1 MRVRPVLPPDRDPGR
16 YAPGRGSRTRHGA
29 ALAGS
34 LLLNLLLLAGVV
46 AAMRGPDFLPSGNH
60 PALVSISITPKP
72 QKTAPP
78 PPPSKAPPVDK
89 PSLAPTRPAPEKNPA
104 PLPIA
109 PHGSPPVS
117 KPSMVLPE
125 PKPALVPPTPL
136 PVAAPSPHRPEPTAD
151 RLDAL
156 SQRLAEG
163 LTRAAEEAEVPLAVS
178 RSASTVT
185 PFFLDTAPS
194 NWDQAKLAD
203 TKTFARFHGAMLQR
217 GVHLAPSQFEAWFV
231 STAHDE
237 ALIDRTIEAAAESLR
252 LARHA

>member
-72 QKTAPP
+72 QKAAPP

-117 KPSMVLPE
+117 KPSMALPE
-125 PKPALVPPTPL
+125 PTPALVPATPP

-151 RLDAL
+151 RLDAYRQQL
-156 SQRLAEG
+156 WHRILAARPRRATGTGTVTIRFRIDRKGALVSSEIAGSSGQFMLDRLALQAVRKAAPFPAPPAEMEDAG
-163 LTRAAEEAEVPLAVS
+163 LTFTVPVA
-178 RSASTVT
+178 
-185 PFFLDTAPS
+185 
-194 NWDQAKLAD
+194 
-203 TKTFARFHGAMLQR
+203 FHQ
-217 GVHLAPSQFEAWFV
+217 
-231 STAHDE
+231 
-237 ALIDRTIEAAAESLR
+237 
-252 LARHA
+252 

>member
-89 PSLAPTRPAPEKNPA
+89 PSLAPTRPAPQDNPA
-104 PLPIA
+104 PLPTA
-109 PHGSPPVS
+109 PRGAPPAS
-117 KPSMVLPE
+117 TAATTLPE
-125 PKPALVPPTPL
+125 PKPALL
-136 PVAAPSPHRPEPTAD
+136 PAAAPTTAPPPPSRPAPDAD
-151 RLDAL
+151 RLDAYRQEL
-156 SQRLAEG
+156 WHRILAARPRRASGTGTVTIRFRIDRKGALVTSEIAGSSGQFLLDRLALQAVRKAAPFPAPPAEMEDAG
-163 LTRAAEEAEVPLAVS
+163 LIFTVPVA
-178 RSASTVT
+178 
-185 PFFLDTAPS
+185 
-194 NWDQAKLAD
+194 
-203 TKTFARFHGAMLQR
+203 FHG
-217 GVHLAPSQFEAWFV
+217 
-231 STAHDE
+231 
-237 ALIDRTIEAAAESLR
+237 
-252 LARHA
+252 